1 MADVASESVPGG
13 ESQQSH
19 LAASPAAGSPGA
31 VRPRIWPGVLIVAA
45 YWAWFILLN
54 EVLDLVI
61 SMGFML
67 TALGVLLSLLLFFIW
82 WLAASRVPLTDRFLV
97 LAVAIGGAIVTALV
111 STQTLG
117 ATGALF
123 FGLPAMITVW
133 SIYLVLSGGLAWP
146 KRRVG
151 LLLAILALW
160 GGVSLTRIDG
170 VEGKLSLTKGV
181 HFRWTPTAEQEYL
194 AERSAKAPVKA
205 AAATETASEPLVLTA
220 GDWPGFRGP
229 SAQGAQE
236 HPPIATNWSETP
248 PKLAWKR
255 RIGPAWSSFVV
266 IGDKLFT
273 QEQRGEDEATVC
285 LDSATG
291 DELWAHIDKARF
303 WDGQAGAGPR
313 ATPTFHD
320 GKLYTFGATGL
331 LDCLDAAT
339 GKLLWQRDVVAE
351 TKAPLPMW
359 GFSSSPLIA
368 SGVAIVY
375 AGGPEERG
383 LVAYDANTGE
393 PAWHAPSGPI
403 SYSSAQEIT
412 VDGQKQVLLL
422 SDTGVI
428 AVDPANGKTL
438 WNYDAPANGI
448 WRVVQPRQFKDG
460 QVLVGSEDLGLRLL
474 NIARDGEKWAVTE
487 QWNTKNMRPAFND
500 YVVVDDVAYGFD
512 KGMFCATDLVSGKR
526 LWKGGRYGFGQVLLL
541 NPQKLLV
548 VLSEQ
553 GEVVLLAAN
562 PKKLEELG
570 RFPAITGKTWNHP
583 VVVRNRLYVRNDTEI
598 AAFELSALP

>member
-1 MADVASESVPGG
+1 MVDVASNS
-13 ESQQSH
+13 
-19 LAASPAAGSPGA
+19 AAGNEDLKSNAVEPNQAVAA
-31 VRPRIWPGVLIVAA
+31 VRPRLWPGVLIVAS

-54 EVLDLVI
+54 EILDLVI
-61 SMGFML
+61 SAGFML
-67 TALGVLLSLLLFFIW
+67 TALGVLVSLVLFFLW
-82 WLAASRVPLTDRFLV
+82 WLAASRVPIADRFLA
-97 LAVAIGGAIVTALV
+97 LAVGIGGAVVTALV
-111 STQTLG
+111 SSQTLG

-133 SIYLVLSGGLAWP
+133 IAILVLSGRMAWP
-146 KRRVG
+146 SRRLG
-151 LLLAILALW
+151 LLLAILAVW

-181 HFRWTPTAEQEYL
+181 HFRWTPTSEQEYL
-194 AERSAKAPVKA
+194 AERNAKAPVNA
-205 AAATETASEPLVLTA
+205 AAASETPAEPLVLAA

-229 SAQGAQE
+229 DSLGQQE
-236 HPPIATNWSETP
+236 HPPIATNWNEAP

-273 QEQRGEDEATVC
+273 QEQRGDDEATVC
-285 LDSATG
+285 LDADTG
-291 DELWAHIDKARF
+291 EELWAHIDKARF

-313 ATPTFHD
+313 ATPTFHE
-320 GKLYTFGATGL
+320 GRLYTFGATGL
-331 LDCLDAAT
+331 LDCLDAAS
-339 GKLLWQRDVVAE
+339 GKLLWQRDVVAD
-351 TKAPLPMW
+351 TKASLPIW

-375 AGGPEERG
+375 AGGPVDQG
-383 LVAYDANTGE
+383 LVAYDSNIGE
-393 PAWHAPSGPI
+393 PAWHAASGPI

-412 VDGQKQVLLL
+412 VDSQKQVVLL
-422 SDTGVI
+422 SDTGVV

-438 WNYDAPANGI
+438 WNYEAISNGI
-448 WRVVQPRQFKDG
+448 WRVVQPRQFNDG

-474 NIARDGEKWAVTE
+474 NIARDGDAWKVTE
-487 QWNTKNMRPAFND
+487 QWNTKTMRPAFND
-500 YVVVDDVAYGFD
+500 YVIAGDVAYGFD
-512 KGMFCATDLVSGKR
+512 KGMFCATDLASGKR

-553 GEVVLLAAN
+553 GEVVLLTAN
-562 PKKLEELG
+562 PSKLEELG

-583 VVVRNRLYVRNDTEI
+583 VVVRNRLYVRNDTEM
-598 AAFELSALP
+598 AAFDLNALP